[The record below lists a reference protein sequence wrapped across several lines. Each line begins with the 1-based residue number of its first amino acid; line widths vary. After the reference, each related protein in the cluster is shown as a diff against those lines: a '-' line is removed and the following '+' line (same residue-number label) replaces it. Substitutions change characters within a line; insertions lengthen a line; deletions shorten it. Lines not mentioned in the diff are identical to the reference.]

1 MVLRPASGDGP
12 NVTLQADIVLN
23 GGSDL
28 YSAPWPSADTCACVA
43 LVSLVALSCADTS
56 CADGSSFAM
65 DNVLISAN
73 YHACGPQCP
82 AADANCTEGRLNG
95 MPQSGT
101 LIIASYGVTI
111 EANSLYQFGDFV
123 PSQHPGPEGPSGC
136 RVPNPLVV
144 AGTHSGFYAR
154 DVRLSTA
161 TGWDSEQGYA
171 YLYGDPAKA
180 EERLFLETWESD
192 GPTTRTNLLNS
203 TLLAAPSAA
212 AGLAPV
218 PHAMAGPTMDGHA
231 TVSLQADGAAAMLLA
246 SVPLASWPSIAGRAL
261 FAAVDVRVAA
271 ASTQVGL
278 AIDSGDGV
286 WRNSS
291 KGYVQPAG
299 NWSRVTFQCVAAKSG
314 ELRVALQLFGDNAR
328 VEVGAGAIGVVGA
341 GWSRL
346 VEASPLGLPA

>member
-1 MVLRPASGDGP
+1 
-12 NVTLQADIVLN
+12 
-23 GGSDL
+23 
-28 YSAPWPSADTCACVA
+28 
-43 LVSLVALSCADTS
+43 
-56 CADGSSFAM
+56 
-65 DNVLISAN
+65 
-73 YHACGPQCP
+73 
-82 AADANCTEGRLNG
+82 
-95 MPQSGT
+95 
-101 LIIASYGVTI
+101 
-111 EANSLYQFGDFV
+111 
-123 PSQHPGPEGPSGC
+123 
-136 RVPNPLVV
+136 
-144 AGTHSGFYAR
+144 
-154 DVRLSTA
+154 
-161 TGWDSEQGYA
+161 
-171 YLYGDPAKA
+171 
-180 EERLFLETWESD
+180 
-192 GPTTRTNLLNS
+192 
-203 TLLAAPSAA
+203 
-212 AGLAPV
+212 
-218 PHAMAGPTMDGHA
+218 
-231 TVSLQADGAAAMLLA
+231 MLLA